1 MPDNEERSMIDVEMM
16 KLIYE
21 EGSGVMQ
28 KDHEEETGKWRRWMK
43 RLPDMKKKI
52 DVEMMKLNDAAEF
65 RFNEDRSCRGKCRG
79 KNKTKQRMIIDNSL
93 F

>member
-1 MPDNEERSMIDVEMM
+1 
-16 KLIYE
+16 
-21 EGSGVMQ
+21 
-28 KDHEEETGKWRRWMK
+28 MK

-65 RFNEDRSCRGKCRG
+65 RFNEDRSCRGKCRS
-79 KNKTKQRMIIDNSL
+79 KNKTMQRMIIDNSL